1 MNTNS
6 QINSVEKLLHLPA
19 GERCSLPCWELLYCL
34 KGSVR
39 LFFNDYILTCEKG
52 QIAVV
57 PPDTLCEKAAC
68 DNLLCIRLTMQDPAL
83 CFREPFLT
91 DDSANHFIL
100 DAFTGALYYFS
111 MDPGKYS
118 RLLSAYG
125 SLIVAFLNVSVNSG
139 NERQSGLVD
148 EICMEIRKN
157 YRDSSYEL
165 DHYLRSFPY
174 SYDYIR
180 KLFKKTAGVT
190 PHQYL
195 LRLRLHYAAELLQTS
210 GQKDMTVN
218 TITRACGFRD
228 PFYFSRMFKKKYGIS
243 PSAFR
248 GSEYG
253 PGEPGTPLSAD
264 ESGE

>member
-6 QINSVEKLLHLPA
+6 SIISVEKLLHLPT
-19 GERCSLPCWELLYCL
+19 GERRSLPCLELLYCL
-34 KGSVR
+34 KGSIR
-39 LFFNDYILTCEKG
+39 LCFNDYILTCEKG

-68 DNLLCIRLTMQDPAL
+68 DNLMCIRLTMQDPSL

-91 DDSANHFIL
+91 DDNANHFIL

-118 RLLSAYG
+118 RLLSAYA
-125 SLIVAFLNVSVNSG
+125 SLIAAFLNVSENSR
-139 NERQSGLVD
+139 NDRQGGLVD
-148 EICMEIRKN
+148 EICLEIRKN
-157 YRDSSYEL
+157 YRDGSYEL

-180 KLFKKTAGVT
+180 KLFRKTAGIT

-195 LRLRLHYAAELLQTS
+195 LRLRLHYAAELLQS
-210 GQKDMTVN
+210 SEKKAMTVN
-218 TITRACGFRD
+218 SITRACGFRD
-228 PFYFSRMFKKKYGIS
+228 PFYFSRMFKKKYGVS
-243 PSAFR
+243 PSSFR
-248 GSEYG
+248 SSEHD
-253 PGEPGTPLSAD
+253 PNEPEASRTAD